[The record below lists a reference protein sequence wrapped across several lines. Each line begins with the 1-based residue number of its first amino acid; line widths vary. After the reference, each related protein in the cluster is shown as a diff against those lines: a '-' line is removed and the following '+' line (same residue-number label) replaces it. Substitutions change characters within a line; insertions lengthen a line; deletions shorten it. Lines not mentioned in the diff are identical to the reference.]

1 MALAYGV
8 APPKLLISHGKQPNA
23 FVTLD
28 KDKQPLLVMNT
39 EMLRLVGHDANLTA
53 AVVGHELG
61 HLTGAHLT
69 DGAGKEG
76 LTALFGFLAGFA
88 FDMSQ
93 ARRGVDT
100 GGLGMQLGNA
110 GSGLVN
116 AKFSRDQ
123 EREADE
129 LGIRAMVRA
138 GFDPGAVP
146 KLWRTMES
154 RNEGG
159 DGLWMSS
166 HPSHDERERSMQALA
181 VALAAPSVFPAPT
194 QFANLEFRVNDPYPP
209 TRFNSLELTAEELA
223 APTPS
228 AYRRGMEAQRIG
240 RLEEAAAAFAQ
251 SVQLEQDERAMVQL
265 GYAYSLGLGIAKDG
279 FKARGYYLQAAE
291 KGFSQGIFMLGDAAS
306 RGTGRSVD
314 HDEAARL
321 FALSR
326 QRGWWEAPARLA
338 KPGCPKMRC
347 EPGRLHRRVAT
358 AMTNLAGRF

>member
-138 GFDPGAVP
+138 GFDPGQCPSCGARWNPVT
-146 KLWRTMES
+146 K
-154 RNEGG
+154 EGTACG
-159 DGLWMSS
+159 CLRIRATTS
-166 HPSHDERERSMQALA
+166 A
-181 VALAAPSVFPAPT
+181 SVLCKRWP
-194 QFANLEFRVNDPYPP
+194 LRW
-209 TRFNSLELTAEELA
+209 
-223 APTPS
+223 
-228 AYRRGMEAQRIG
+228 QR
-240 RLEEAAAAFAQ
+240 L
-251 SVQLEQDERAMVQL
+251 L
-265 GYAYSLGLGIAKDG
+265 
-279 FKARGYYLQAAE
+279 
-291 KGFSQGIFMLGDAAS
+291 FSQRRHSLQTLNLG
-306 RGTGRSVD
+306 
-314 HDEAARL
+314 
-321 FALSR
+321 
-326 QRGWWEAPARLA
+326 
-338 KPGCPKMRC
+338 
-347 EPGRLHRRVAT
+347 
-358 AMTNLAGRF
+358 